1 MEVRDALRWGPALR
15 KRKKYENGFGGGR
28 ERERARKRMG
38 RTSRAGWSD
47 AMAAKW
53 LSHRKRFMSSVCSMP
68 ALWSI
73 ASVHSA
79 AHHGTKEEKER
90 AVCSQSLGLAPQDFA
105 LLLGGAMEAL
115 YEADTED
122 EDVRRAEGHA
132 LRLGGGED
140 VLEGDGVRRD
150 GIIGQLA
157 VEVRVVLH
165 EVDEDTTAADAV
177 LGPVYAGE
185 VGERACSSE
194 KCMEE

>member
-1 MEVRDALRWGPALR
+1 M
-15 KRKKYENGFGGGR
+15 
-28 ERERARKRMG
+28 
-38 RTSRAGWSD
+38 
-47 AMAAKW
+47 
-53 LSHRKRFMSSVCSMP
+53 
-68 ALWSI
+68 
-73 ASVHSA
+73 
-79 AHHGTKEEKER
+79 
-90 AVCSQSLGLAPQDFA
+90 CSQSLGLAPQDFA

-165 EVDEDTTAADAV
+165 EVDEDTAAADAV

-185 VGERACSSE
+185 VGERSCPSE
-194 KCMEE
+194 KCLEE